1 VGFIRAD
8 GRMVT
13 MVSLADHSALK
24 CIGSARN
31 KMRMPARGDF
41 PAESSPRELT
51 KLSVPG
57 GLEKT
62 VPQL

>member
-1 VGFIRAD
+1 
-8 GRMVT
+8 MVT

-41 PAESSPRELT
+41 PAESSPQELT